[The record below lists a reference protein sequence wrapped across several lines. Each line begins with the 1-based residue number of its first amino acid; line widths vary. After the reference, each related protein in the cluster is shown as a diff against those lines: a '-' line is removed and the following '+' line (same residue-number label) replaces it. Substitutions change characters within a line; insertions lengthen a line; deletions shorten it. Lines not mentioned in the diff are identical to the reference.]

1 MKKCIAIIV
10 TLCLVLQ
17 CAVQLGIMGLYRVNK
32 SYIAKNL
39 CVNRDK
45 PKIGCNGKCYLK
57 KQLKKASRQQEKE
70 NKGSQE
76 EVATATVFVLPA
88 RWQPTQAYFNDV
100 LMHTS
105 HYTAPKGVSFSAD
118 IFHPP
123 QVST

>member
-1 MKKCIAIIV
+1 MKKSIAIIV

-17 CAVQLGIMGLYRVNK
+17 CAVQLGIIGLYQANK

-45 PKIGCNGKCYLK
+45 PKMGCNGKCHLK
-57 KQLKKASRQQEKE
+57 KQLKKASQQQEKE

-76 EVATATVFVLPA
+76 EVAVVAVFILPVQ
-88 RWQPTQAYFNDV
+88 WQPTPNYSNDV
-100 LMHTS
+100 LLHIS
-105 HYTAPKGVSFSAD
+105 HYAAPQGISYSAD

-123 QVST
+123 QQA